1 MNNPT
6 ANRQTLKTYFTTN
19 CVPTES
25 QFYDLIDGMINQ
37 ADDGLFKQQG
47 NPLSIVAARTAPTQ
61 NVLNIYASPPS
72 NSSPNPA
79 WMLQLIPP
87 SNPSGTITA
96 NPGLSISNGTG
107 IGNSRL
113 YIDNVTN
120 NVGIGTTNPSATLD
134 INGGVK
140 VNNALTVG
148 GSATFNNAL
157 TVNAAATFN
166 NALTIGVP
174 SSNNA
179 LTVNAP
185 ATFENAFAVNAAATF
200 NNALTIGAPSS
211 NNALTVNAPTTFNK
225 TLTINGTINNTM
237 WSYTHLYGNE
247 SMSNMPI
254 TTSFKSNGGSLLIFV
269 SGSGYW
275 SGTSS
280 SFDTSDHFQEI
291 GVEIQIGN
299 FSSYHMKVGTNIQG
313 LHCSFIPITICINR
327 ADYSNNTHNITLT
340 CMPETTTDLNDYLN
354 ITIIEFPF

>member
-166 NALTIGVP
+166 NALTIG
-174 SSNNA
+174 
-179 LTVNAP
+179 
-185 ATFENAFAVNAAATF
+185 
-200 NNALTIGAPSS
+200 APSS

>member
-185 ATFENAFAVNAAATF
+185 
-200 NNALTIGAPSS
+200 
-211 NNALTVNAPTTFNK
+211 TTFNK